1 MVLISCYLPLGNK
14 TLSKK
19 KKKCLGQRCCYTNKA
34 FEIISKTLFFK
45 KKPMQRHFPTWS
57 GGQMSNSTWN
67 PATLLIIENDE
78 KCQSQSPR

>member
-1 MVLISCYLPLGNK
+1 MVLISCYLSLGNK

-19 KKKCLGQRCCYTNKA
+19 KNAWDSVAVIPTRH
-34 FEIISKTLFFK
+34 SKLSAKLCFLK